1 MIYARVNIIMYVCV
15 YMYVNTTYIMNMC
28 EWESSGEKGCA
39 IGNTTKMAKKKKVRH
54 AKSFIK

>member
-1 MIYARVNIIMYVCV
+1 MYVCV